1 MNGDA
6 RNGSGAH
13 ATGSVKLLPQSAL
26 SSWRLGAIH
35 RRPLACEVASEV
47 AILVCQCPQIG
58 SADNSPG

>member
-13 ATGSVKLLPQSAL
+13 ATESVKLLPQSAL

-35 RRPLACEVASEV
+35 RIPLACEV